1 MIFKKFFNH
10 FPQSQLLTKCQSGFL
25 PGDLCISQLLCI
37 VHEINL
43 SFDCDPTIDVSG
55 IFLYISKAFDKI
67 WHEGIL
73 FKLKPIGVNGK
84 MLTLLTNN
92 LHERYQRVVLYEETS
107 LWELVKS
114 GVPQESVLG
123 PLFFLICINDLTDN
137 LESNCKISAD
147 DTSLFYKVLDKHVS
161 PATLNKELIN
171 NQAFQWRIKFNP
183 DQNEQANETY
193 ISIKSW

>member
-1 MIFKKFFNH
+1 M
-10 FPQSQLLTKCQSGFL
+10 TKCQSGFL

-73 FKLKPIGVNGK
+73 FRLKPIGVNGK

>member
-37 VHEINL
+37 VHKINL

>member
-10 FPQSQLLTKCQSGFL
+10 FPQSQLLTKCQSDFL

>member
-55 IFLYISKAFDKI
+55 IFRYISKAFDKI

>member
-25 PGDLCISQLLCI
+25 PGNLCISQLLCI

-123 PLFFLICINDLTDN
+123 PPFFLICINDLTDN

>member
-183 DQNEQANETY
+183 DQNKQANKTY

>member
-84 MLTLLTNN
+84 MLTLLTNK

>member
-92 LHERYQRVVLYEETS
+92 LYERYQRVVLYEETS

-171 NQAFQWRIKFNP
+171 NQAFQWRIKFNT

>member
-37 VHEINL
+37 VHETNL

>member
-137 LESNCKISAD
+137 LESNCEISAD

>member
-43 SFDCDPTIDVSG
+43 SFGCDPTIDVSG

-137 LESNCKISAD
+137 LESNCKVSAD

>member
-114 GVPQESVLG
+114 GVPQGSVLG
-123 PLFFLICINDLTDN
+123 LLFFFDIHN
-137 LESNCKISAD
+137 
-147 DTSLFYKVLDKHVS
+147 
-161 PATLNKELIN
+161 
-171 NQAFQWRIKFNP
+171 
-183 DQNEQANETY
+183 
-193 ISIKSW
+193 

>member
-1 MIFKKFFNH
+1 MIFKKLFNH

-25 PGDLCISQLLCI
+25 PGNLCISQLLCI

-183 DQNEQANETY
+183 DQNEQAKETY

>member
-84 MLTLLTNN
+84 MLPLLTNN

>member
-183 DQNEQANETY
+183 DQNEQASETY

>member
-84 MLTLLTNN
+84 MLTLHTNN

>member
-73 FKLKPIGVNGK
+73 FKLKPIRVNGK

>member
-123 PLFFLICINDLTDN
+123 PLFFLICIHDLTDN